1 MPLCRV
7 HKFCRFGIVF
17 RYFTVP
23 FHPFHLL
30 IDIFLR
36 NLSNSKNG
44 IFYSAHGAAWAIF
57 RTVHDDTAPAAGE
70 VAAAVKLRKAGFGEG
85 TPQQASEGTEGADSE
100 LCHVDRMLL

>member
-1 MPLCRV
+1 M
-7 HKFCRFGIVF
+7 
-17 RYFTVP
+17 P
-23 FHPFHLL
+23 FHPSHLL

-44 IFYSAHGAAWAIF
+44 IFYSAHRAAWAIF
-57 RTVHDDTAPAAGE
+57 RTSHDDTACKAPAAGE

-100 LCHVDRMLL
+100 LCHVDRTLL